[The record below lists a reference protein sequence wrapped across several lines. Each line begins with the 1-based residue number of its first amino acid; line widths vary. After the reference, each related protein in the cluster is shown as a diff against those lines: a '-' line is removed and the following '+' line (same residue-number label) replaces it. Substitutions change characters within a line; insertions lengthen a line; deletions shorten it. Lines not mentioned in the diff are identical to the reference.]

1 MKKMRFRASA
11 GALFVTT
18 AVLSILPTVS
28 MSGVAAAATC
38 NYPVNAPVAALQAS
52 TTNANAGQ
60 TVTLFG
66 SYRKNSCPISGAS
79 VRIQRRYIVSGS
91 PTGSWSRVAITTT
104 NSHGLFAVTL
114 RLRRNIQY
122 RAYIPAY
129 KTYPRS
135 YSNKVTVHVH
145 THITEA
151 VARPGA
157 CRLTFAGSTYPV
169 KAHRYVRIQKRGPVN
184 HFHGWTTIA
193 RTKTGRHGNYRVT
206 VTLVCGRKYNTSA
219 LITSDSI
226 NYAGRSTTV
235 YGIVAAH

>member
-1 MKKMRFRASA
+1 MDMTMRFRLSA

-18 AVLSILPTVS
+18 ALLSAMPV
-28 MSGVAAAATC
+28 VAPGASAASC
-38 NYPVNAPVAALQAS
+38 DYPPNPPVADLQSS
-52 TTNANAGQ
+52 TTNSTAGQ
-60 TVTLFG
+60 TITLFG
-66 SYRKNSCPISGAS
+66 SYKKNSCAISGAS

-91 PTGSWSRVAITTT
+91 PTGSWSRVATTTT
-104 NSHGLFAVTL
+104 NSHGLFSVSL

-122 RAYIPAY
+122 RAYMPAY
-129 KTYPRS
+129 KTYPHT
-135 YSNKVTVHVH
+135 YSNKVSVRVH
-145 THITEA
+145 TRITEA

-169 KAHRYVRIQKRGPVN
+169 KAFRTVRIQKRGAVN

-193 RTKTGRHGNYRVT
+193 TAKTGRHGNYKVT

-219 LITSDSI
+219 LISHDSI
-226 NYAGRSTTV
+226 NYSGRSATI